1 MFLLIALTAV
11 IVIGLLLVPLVR
23 RMEIAGGGNPL
34 VMAASVLFLAG
45 GMLLTHSTI
54 SSLNYMEAY
63 RNWQTVKGRVVEAEI
78 AGKRAFHPKVKY
90 TFHWQDSS
98 YSNISDLDAPGFGT
112 KAARFQVAREMLKNI
127 HVGDSIDV
135 WVNPQNPAENTLV
148 NHPRWNSFMQYGAG
162 IFFSAAALAFLIS
175 SLFQRLTLNKETRK
189 P

>member
-1 MFLLIALTAV
+1 MFIIIAILAA
-11 IVIGLLLVPLVR
+11 IVTGLPLVLLVKRLDIPA
-23 RMEIAGGGNPL
+23 RMNRTVLIVAL
-34 VMAASVLFLAG
+34 LFLAG
-45 GMLLTHSTI
+45 SMLLVHSAG
-54 SSLNYMEAY
+54 SSLRYMEVY

-78 AGKRAFHPKVKY
+78 AGKRAFHPRVKY

-162 IFFSAAALAFLIS
+162 IFFSALALAFLIS
-175 SLFQRLTLNKETRK
+175 ALLQRFTPKKETQS
-189 P
+189 